1 MLEYWLQSAIDSLK
15 CGLQRT
21 FGNGTV
27 REQKGVVM
35 KYYFLALATIVVV
48 CVGCNAGG
56 VFNRHEPYAAPPAEM
71 MLRPG
76 PMVDGPGPGV
86 MPMMAGPVAPA
97 AARYTQVRLLNP
109 PGMQVGW
116 QIPTGFAENQLTTPA
131 KYDFLQGATYRL
143 KLTNV
148 PGRPGLV
155 LYPTLQVYPAH
166 PTTDAYLLHNTVPI
180 ELTDEDI
187 DQVESN
193 NFVTKVI
200 YLPDPRFQDLAIAG
214 ADTLVSTQLDPGID
228 PVFEADRRGTIMAVL
243 RVGNMNFEMPGRPP
257 LPGAPGAIE
266 ANGGFIEQASY
277 NVDGDEGHLV
287 PPMPIGGAPGGMHA
301 VPGPMMVGGFSAPGY
316 PAPHPVAGMGSIPSW
331 GMPITGTPIGLAGPP
346 HIPLGGPAGLQSH
359 TVRNR
364 TKVDIGRPVDHFL
377 LDVKHKPG
385 LKLPHPVKHVQYE
398 ERHPAYG
405 QGRATWG
412 GAGFGGAT
420 GGAYCPPG
428 QYPY

>member
-1 MLEYWLQSAIDSLK
+1 
-15 CGLQRT
+15 
-21 FGNGTV
+21 
-27 REQKGVVM
+27 M

-48 CVGCNAGG
+48 CVGCSTDG
-56 VFNRHEPYAAPPAEM
+56 VFKPDPYAAPPAEM
-71 MLRPG
+71 MMRPG

-86 MPMMAGPVAPA
+86 MPMMAPPVTPV
-97 AARYTQVRLLNP
+97 AARYTQVRFLNP
-109 PGMQVGW
+109 TGMNIGW

-143 KLTNV
+143 KTTNI

-166 PTTDAYLLHNTVPI
+166 PTTDSYLMHNTVPI
-180 ELTDEDI
+180 EITDEDL

-228 PVFEADRRGTIMAVL
+228 PVFEADRRGTIMAVV
-243 RVGNMNFEMPGRPP
+243 RIGNMDFEMPGRPAP
-257 LPGAPGAIE
+257 VPGMPGAPGIPGVPGGPEIE
-266 ANGGFIEQASY
+266 ANAGMIEQASY
-277 NVDGDEGHLV
+277 QVDGNQGQRV
-287 PPMPIGGAPGGMHA
+287 PPMPIAGAPGGMMA

-316 PAPHPVAGMGSIPSW
+316 PAPHPVAGRGSIPSW

-346 HIPLGGPAGLQSH
+346 HLPYGGPASLQSH

-364 TKVDIGRPVDHFL
+364 TDVDLGRPVEHFL
-377 LDVKHKPG
+377 VDVKHKPG
-385 LKLPHPVKHVQYE
+385 LKLPHPVRHVQYE
-398 ERHPAYG
+398 ERHPRYG
-405 QGRATWG
+405 QGAASWG
-412 GAGFGGAT
+412 GFGGAA

-428 QYPY
+428 AQYPH